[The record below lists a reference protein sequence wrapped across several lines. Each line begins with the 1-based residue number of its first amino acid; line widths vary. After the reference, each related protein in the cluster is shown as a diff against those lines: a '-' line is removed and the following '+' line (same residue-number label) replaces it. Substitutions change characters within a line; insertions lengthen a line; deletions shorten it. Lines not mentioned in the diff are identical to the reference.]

1 MVASGVL
8 PWQLM
13 SSISKASLHTVNLC
27 EVDCVGCG
35 HSAAWF
41 LDVYTQEGQVEPE
54 GVVIE
59 WQSITHTCR
68 AMNVCI

>member
-13 SSISKASLHTVNLC
+13 SSISKASLQTADLC

-35 HSAAWF
+35 HSSAGI
-41 LDVYTQEGQVEPE
+41 LDVYT
-54 GVVIE
+54 
-59 WQSITHTCR
+59 
-68 AMNVCI
+68 